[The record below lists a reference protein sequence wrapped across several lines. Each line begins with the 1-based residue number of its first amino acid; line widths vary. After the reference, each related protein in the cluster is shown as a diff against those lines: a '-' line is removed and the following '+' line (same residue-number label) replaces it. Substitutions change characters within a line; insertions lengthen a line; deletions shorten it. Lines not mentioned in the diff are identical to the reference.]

1 METKEYT
8 ARKIKSAFNKIE
20 KDGKRV
26 TITTICKL
34 LGHPL
39 TDEEK
44 RLVEI
49 ERNHRKWKEQARRER
64 QELTPVEIKIEIR
77 WVKSRTWWNNPNGVA
92 TVVDENANIN
102 YFSYRCSGC
111 GYDKRTECVAG
122 LLDQCTRGLM
132 WRSKSTIG
140 FRRQKDVFVSW
151 ERAGLER
158 IFEQF
163 KKWGYKV
170 EHTDLERFDLIYI
183 YKNRKKK

>member
-64 QELTPVEIKIEIR
+64 QELSPVEIKIEIR
-77 WVKSRTWWNNPNGVA
+77 WVKSRTWG
-92 TVVDENANIN
+92 EQ
-102 YFSYRCSGC
+102 SKGGGHRC
-111 GYDKRTECVAG
+111 RHG
-122 LLDQCTRGLM
+122 LQYQLFLLQL
-132 WRSKSTIG
+132 
-140 FRRQKDVFVSW
+140 
-151 ERAGLER
+151 
-158 IFEQF
+158 
-163 KKWGYKV
+163 
-170 EHTDLERFDLIYI
+170 
-183 YKNRKKK
+183 